1 MSSLT
6 LLAAAWIA
14 APRAPTTQQFTEA
27 LGALPGP
34 AVWSEGVAA
43 VDVDGD
49 GDLDLLFANGDGFSS
64 PGTKRQSALV
74 INRLVEQGPG
84 VFLDESVAR
93 FGARV
98 SHAKMV
104 IAADVTGDGWVDVL
118 FANAFNTDPPFL
130 YINRGAAQPGFF
142 DLESAARGLTEP
154 LSSSGAMFADVDDD
168 GDLDLV
174 LSDSGDSLLTGTGG
188 RPRLY
193 LNDGAGVFSEAAA
206 QLPAALKR
214 AHMDVN
220 LVDLDG
226 DFDLDLLHTNRAT
239 NTGGNHYLMRNDGA
253 GVFSD
258 ASTLLPATSGS
269 VYEIE
274 VGDLDGDIDLDLF
287 VMSLSGFQEGV
298 VENRLVPTG
307 ALAFQTGGVQP
318 GSVDDN
324 ELALFDYDMDG
335 DLDVFVGSLG
345 PRERVYRNNGAL
357 GFAEATGVLPS
368 VADSTLDLTFADLDN
383 DGDYDLVTAQG
394 ESGGF
399 ANRLYWNQGPADTRA
414 PRFVGLREPVATPLG
429 APLVVQA
436 KVRDELMD
444 DGQAYLRVEVLA
456 SIVPPVFLD
465 VAVTPAGFVPSAA
478 SAPTGTLV
486 RFRDAG
492 VGATTLQSSAPYA
505 FSRDLTAL
513 GTAELAFVVDAVHTV
528 SAAGVAGTFAL
539 TVTGSPARRTALHA
553 GHELFRCALP
563 ALAESPTGL
572 VAYTLRAEDWPGNV
586 AWSAPGLLREAG
598 AFGERHC
605 APTTNSSGMTAR
617 TVLRG
622 SEVLA
627 AADVRLATYALPLSS
642 AGFYIASRTRAAT
655 PVSQGQL
662 CLGAPLARLSNFVRN
677 SGTTGAVALALPF
690 QQLPPAAA
698 FQVGETWSFQYW
710 FRDANPALGANFSD
724 AVELVWR

>member
-1 MSSLT
+1 MSLALT
-6 LLAAAWIA
+6 LAAAA
-14 APRAPTTQQFTEA
+14 AALTPPTQQFVEA
-27 LGALPGP
+27 AGALPGP

-43 VDVDGD
+43 VDVDRD
-49 GDLDLLFANGDGFSS
+49 GDLDLLFANGEGFASA
-64 PGTKRQSALV
+64 GLKRQSALV

-84 VFLDESVAR
+84 VFVDESVAR
-93 FGARV
+93 LGARL

-104 IAADVTGDGWVDVL
+104 IAGDVDGDGWVDLL

-174 LSDSGDSLLTGTGG
+174 LSDSGDSLLAGSGG

-239 NTGGNHYLMRNDGA
+239 NTGGNHYLMLNDGA
-253 GVFSD
+253 GAFSD

-274 VGDLDGDIDLDLF
+274 VGDLDGDVDLDLF
-287 VMSLSGFQEGV
+287 VVSLSGFQEGV

-307 ALAFQTGGVQP
+307 ALAFQAGGVQP

-357 GFAEATGVLPS
+357 GFSEATGVVPS
-368 VADSTLDLTFADLDN
+368 VADSTLDLTLADLDN

-394 ESGGF
+394 ESGNY
-399 ANRLYWNQGPADTRA
+399 ANRLYWNNGPRDTHA
-414 PRFVGLREPVATPLG
+414 PRFVALDAPAATPAG
-429 APLVVQA
+429 APLVVRA
-436 KVRDELMD
+436 KVRDEVMD
-444 DGQAYLRVEVLA
+444 DGQAYITVEVLA
-456 SIVPPVFLD
+456 SAVPPAFLE
-465 VAVTPAGFVPSAA
+465 VTVTPAGFAPSAA

-486 RFRDAG
+486 RFRDGGAG
-492 VGATTLQSSAPYA
+492 ALTLLGSAPYT
-505 FSRDLTAL
+505 FERDLPL
-513 GTAELAFVVDAVHTV
+513 GGTVERAFVVDDVHTV
-528 SAAGVAGTFAL
+528 TAPGVPGAFTL
-539 TVTGSPARRTALHA
+539 TITGAPARRAALHA
-553 GHELFRCALP
+553 GHELFRAALP
-563 ALAESPTGL
+563 ALAPSPTGW
-572 VAYTLRAEDWPGNV
+572 VAYTLQARDWPGNV
-586 AWSAPGLLREAG
+586 AWSDTGLLREPG
-598 AFGERHC
+598 LLGERHC
-605 APTTNSSGMTAR
+605 TPSANSSGAPAR
-617 TVLRG
+617 TAARG
-622 SEVLA
+622 SDVLA

-642 AGFYIASRTRAAT
+642 AGFYIAARTRASV
-655 PVSQGQL
+655 PVSQGVL

-677 SGTTGAVALALPF
+677 SGAAGAVDLALPF

-710 FRDANPALGANFSD
+710 FRDANPTLGANFSD